1 MIIIFSTENDLSIFW
16 FWIYISYRMMDV
28 QVDPEMEL
36 AIQRK
41 LDISLFNFGINV
53 YTSLQTY

>member
-41 LDISLFNFGINV
+41 LDISLFNFGINA